1 LQPGSVAQ
9 AADSTE
15 FHVRAVLQ
23 DACQGRATDVHFE
36 PCSGGWRVRLRIDG
50 VLHDAAQVSAELGQR
65 MVRSLR
71 IAAGLDP
78 VVSFTPQDARC
89 RFALLDRT
97 LDLRLATAP
106 CVGGEKLALRLLDP
120 QRIQRPIEELG
131 LRPLDLGLLRGW
143 LGEVNGMFLV
153 TGPTGSGKTTT
164 LYALIH
170 ELELS
175 SEAVV
180 TIEDPV
186 EYPVD
191 GISQIQVNIPH
202 GLTFAV
208 GLKAMLRLDPDYLL
222 VGEIRDAESAQIA
235 VQAAATG
242 HCVMSTLHS
251 PDTAGV
257 VILLRNWGIRDH
269 QIANVLQIALNQRL
283 VGRLCRQCRQRGA
296 PSKTEILWLKALQLP
311 IIEEVYRATG
321 CAACQHTGYYGR
333 IGVFEAWQKDDSDY
347 ELILSHTDEQSL
359 RRHLRKRGL
368 QTVLEVGLARVREGV
383 TTLSDLQTMGALP
396 D

>member
-1 LQPGSVAQ
+1 M
-9 AADSTE
+9 E
-15 FHVRAVLQ
+15 

-36 PCSGGWRVRLRIDG
+36 PFSGGWRVRLRIDG
-50 VLHDAAQVSAELGQR
+50 ELHDAAQLSTKLGQR

-78 VVSFTPQDARC
+78 VVSFTPEDARC

-97 LDLRLATAP
+97 LDLRLATVP

-120 QRIQRPIEELG
+120 QRIQHRIEELG
-131 LRPLDLGLLRGW
+131 LRPLDMGLLRGW
-143 LGEVNGMFLV
+143 LGEVSGMFLV

-175 SEAVV
+175 SQAVV

-191 GISQIQVNIPH
+191 GISQIQVNSAL

-222 VGEIRDAESAQIA
+222 VGEIRDAESAQIG
-235 VQAAATG
+235 VEAAATG
-242 HCVMSTLHS
+242 HCVMSTLHC

-257 VILLRNWGIRDH
+257 VTLLRNWGLRDH

-283 VGRLCRQCRQRGA
+283 VRRLCQKCRQRCA
-296 PSKTEILWLKALQLP
+296 PSKTEILWLKAMRLP
-311 IIEEVYRATG
+311 VIEEVYRATG

-333 IGVFEAWQKDDSDY
+333 IGVFEVWQKDDSDY

-368 QTVLEVGLARVREGV
+368 QTVLEDGLARVREGI
-383 TTLSDLQTMGALP
+383 TTLSETPNHGSIARLTRSQS
-396 D
+396 